1 MFLTP
6 DNENICKNQ
15 FIIVHKHVDALQ
27 EEFTQVNRDVGH
39 CLDHC
44 KNANHDLS
52 RKLFADLKDID
63 TKFSELTIDDMFV
76 RMLQQGVE
84 STRSNLE
91 EFKNVYS
98 SFCEKAFTP
107 LLGNVDANSL
117 CLNELGKDV
126 TSIQGDVRS
135 LTQKVHKMSQT
146 LSFLEKGTNP
156 GFTKLRPDVGS
167 PQTKMLGFDDSCQEG
182 EHSRFQRRGSFGTD
196 GTGASQNIARTI
208 DTLQESISNLE
219 NRMTHIETQCRQSA
233 ARMESIS
240 DDVCCN
246 ACVRVANGLSMNVRN
261 VNTLYNALLS
271 KGLLTDKVSE
281 DLITNF
287 QDGRQVVGPLFST
300 PSTGLK
306 GKNGIISFASP
317 VDVHSW
323 GNSMSASKTIGSLR
337 VDETL
342 SETNDMGVNK
352 KVYEEQLK
360 LIPVFN
366 GEDTSK
372 F

>member
-6 DNENICKNQ
+6 DNENVCKNQ
-15 FIIVHKHVDALQ
+15 FIIVHKRVDALQ
-27 EEFTQVNRDVGH
+27 EEFTQVNCDVGQ

-44 KNANHDLS
+44 ENANHDLS
-52 RKLFADLKDID
+52 RKLFAGLNDID

-76 RMLQQGVE
+76 KTLQREVE
-84 STRSNLE
+84 STQSNLE
-91 EFKNVYS
+91 EFKNVYT
-98 SFCEKAFTP
+98 SFHEKAFAP
-107 LLGNVDANSL
+107 LLGNVDTNNL
-117 CLNELGKDV
+117 CVNELVKDV
-126 TSIQGDVRS
+126 MSMKGDVQS

-146 LSFLEKGTNP
+146 LSLLEKGTDS
-156 GFTKLRPDVGS
+156 GFPKLKPDVSS
-167 PQTKMLGFDDSCQEG
+167 PQMKMLGFDDSCQEG
-182 EHSRFQRRGSFGTD
+182 EHPGFQRWGSFGTD
-196 GTGASQNIARTI
+196 GTDASQNITQTI
-208 DTLQESISNLE
+208 DTLRESISNLE

-233 ARMESIS
+233 ARTENIS
-240 DDVCCN
+240 DDVCCS
-246 ACVRVANGLSMNVRN
+246 ACVRVANGLSMNIRN

-271 KGLLTDKVSE
+271 KGLLTDKVSG

-300 PSTGLK
+300 PSTGPK

-317 VDVHSW
+317 VDVHSR
-323 GNSMSASKTIGSLR
+323 GNSMSASKTIGNLR